1 MADFINGMGFLLLE
15 WIARKKQ
22 EDRVMTKP

>member
-1 MADFINGMGFLLLE
+1 MADFINGMGFLLLK
-15 WIARKKQ
+15 WIAQEKQ